1 MESILV
7 DGEFL
12 SGQTKVTTIKN
23 HNFLSDHWIALK
35 FLQEFTKVV
44 FLGVVIESILDDV
57 GIWSCETRVTTQQ
70 IHNN

>member
-44 FLGVVIESILDDV
+44 IGSGHARLE
-57 GIWSCETRVTTQQ
+57 
-70 IHNN
+70 